1 LTTTAAWLT
10 RLVGDERK
18 RDDAR
23 LQVTNAA
30 ARKADLV
37 REHGQRLIDE
47 LRTTVERDIESFR
60 REFPGDETRA
70 VLLETV
76 QPGGGF
82 VASKPASAPTVVLS
96 VVPRVEVAAV
106 NCEYRFTTANGL
118 PPREDRFELMFASDG
133 VAGGLVFKHL
143 GTGQTFT
150 NADALSEFLLVPL
163 FLGRSR

>member
-10 RLVGDERK
+10 RLADDERK

-23 LQVTNAA
+23 LQLTNAA

-47 LRTTVERDIESFR
+47 LRTTVERDIASFA
-60 REFPGDETRA
+60 REFPGDQGRE
-70 VLLETV
+70 VFFETV

-82 VASKPASAPTVVLS
+82 VARKPASGPTVALS
-96 VVPRVEVAAV
+96 VVPHVDAASVA
-106 NCEYRFTTANGL
+106 CEYRFTNANGM

-143 GTGQTFT
+143 GTGQTFA